1 MAWDNVANSD
11 VTISRYN
18 LARKAIGV
26 ASSNTRPLAPY
37 AMRWLA
43 DQHGDLH
50 VEFHKDFGWQVST
63 CFSDG
68 KWSED
73 GWVRGDGTLLSA
85 LIKAVELTEAGGV
98 GGDNEGKVSGNGSQ
112 D

>member
-1 MAWDNVANSD
+1 MAWDYVANSD
-11 VTISRYN
+11 VTQERVR
-18 LARKAIGV
+18 LAQSAVGIQEPNIRLFV
-26 ASSNTRPLAPY
+26 PY

-68 KWSED
+68 QWSED
-73 GWVRGDGTLLSA
+73 GWVRGDGTLISA
-85 LIKAVELTEAGGV
+85 LIKAVELTEAGGSE
-98 GGDNEGKVSGNGSQ
+98 GRAGENERNEK
-112 D
+112 